1 MNSSKIFIISREFS
15 GLFFQIQ
22 TLAHFPKFWIS
33 RHAFGPSKARKV
45 RHYFRREKSD
55 LENKYLISLCERFR
69 MTFKVS
75 DKLQIQFVNF
85 SNYEM
90 NRKNICHEW
99 TYKHEPFYYWE
110 AKMNH
115 RWQLTCKGNWT
126 WLLALTRKHDSTSFF
141 ESLWQFYE
149 LPMQIQLLLGSKI
162 LFVLYFLES
171 LNW

>member
-1 MNSSKIFIISREFS
+1 MFENPRRGRQPRNFTANVSKILGLKWSSEQIFS
-15 GLFFQIQ
+15 
-22 TLAHFPKFWIS
+22 
-33 RHAFGPSKARKV
+33 
-45 RHYFRREKSD
+45 
-55 LENKYLISLCERFR
+55 ENCRWVPL
-69 MTFKVS
+69 FKVS

-85 SNYEM
+85 SNYEI

-149 LPMQIQLLLGSKI
+149 LPMQIQLLLGSNI